1 MLHIPCLRRPQLSL
15 SICLV
20 QGPSSINDLVLSEVI
35 AHRNLY
41 HPNIMLLRKVM
52 ITETA
57 LGIVVE
63 HAAGGNL
70 QDYVRD
76 NSPLQARNLLFSS
89 AMPQGVRLS
98 IVLLIV
104 ILHYCRRWMPDPFFN
119 RL

>member
-1 MLHIPCLRRPQLSL
+1 MHD
-15 SICLV
+15 

-41 HPNIMLLRKVM
+41 HPNIMLLRKV
-52 ITETA
+52 ILTETA

-76 NSPLQARNLLFSS
+76 NSPLQASLRTVFLGS
-89 AMPQGVRLS
+89 ATLDIVR
-98 IVLLIV
+98 
-104 ILHYCRRWMPDPFFN
+104 
-119 RL
+119 